1 MDRLSRP
8 CAGHRI
14 WIMDAKFGTIM
25 ANGGRRENTVD
36 ITALADTLRS
46 NWLIVALV
54 LFAGVIFWGILPRR
68 KRRFEKSLRPPPDI

>member
-8 CAGHRI
+8 RAGHGI

-25 ANGGRRENTVD
+25 ANEGRRENTVD

-54 LFAGVIFWGILPRR
+54 PFAGVVFWGFWPRC
-68 KRRFEKSLRPPPDI
+68 KRRLERSSRPPPDI